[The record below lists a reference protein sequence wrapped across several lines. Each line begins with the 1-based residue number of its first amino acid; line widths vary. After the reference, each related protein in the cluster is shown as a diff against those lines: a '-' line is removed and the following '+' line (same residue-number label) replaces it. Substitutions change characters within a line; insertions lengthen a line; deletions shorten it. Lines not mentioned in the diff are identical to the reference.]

1 MKIAQIAPLW
11 ESVPP
16 RLYGGTER
24 VVSYLT
30 EELVRQGHEVTLYA
44 SGDSQTAARLKPAC
58 AHALRLNTGLVNRDA
73 PLILMQAQALGAE
86 ADKYD
91 IIHSHLDFL
100 SFPMSRRCPTPVLTT
115 LHGRLDLP
123 ELVPMFR
130 EYADM
135 QLVSISNAQRQ
146 PLPDANWQATVYH
159 GLPDLYMFHP
169 TPGKY
174 LAYLGRICPEKR
186 PDHAIE
192 IAKRVGIPLRIA
204 AKVDPVDREYFETQI
219 EPLLNHPLI
228 EYVGEINDA
237 EKCDF
242 LGNAAAVLCT
252 YDWPEPFGIVLI
264 EALACGT
271 PVFAYRRGSI
281 PEIIDDGVTGFI
293 CDSMAEMIAKLDQL
307 PSINRRRCRDAFQN
321 RFTVERM
328 VKDYLTVYERMA
340 TVPARVHALAQSRS
354 LRVVG
359 RKRLTVS
366 EMVTP
371 HGTA

>member
-44 SGDSQTAARLKPAC
+44 SGDSQTTARLKPAC
-58 AHALRLNTGLVNRDA
+58 ANALRLNKGLVNRDA
-73 PLILMQAQALGAE
+73 PLILMQEQALGAE
-86 ADKYD
+86 ADQYD

-159 GLPDLYMFHP
+159 GLPDLYMFQP

-281 PEIIDDGVTGFI
+281 PEIIEDGVTGFI

-328 VKDYLTVYERMA
+328 VKDYLAVYERMA

>member
-73 PLILMQAQALGAE
+73 PLILMQEQALGAE
-86 ADKYD
+86 ADQYD

-159 GLPDLYMFHP
+159 GLPDLYEFHP

-219 EPLLNHPLI
+219 APLLNHPLI

-307 PSINRRRCRDAFQN
+307 PSINRRRCRDAFEN
-321 RFTVERM
+321 RFTVSRM
-328 VKDYLTVYERMA
+328 VKDYLAVYERMA

-359 RKRLTVS
+359 RKRLTAS

>member
-73 PLILMQAQALGAE
+73 PLILMQEQALGAE
-86 ADKYD
+86 ADQYD

-307 PSINRRRCRDAFQN
+307 PSINRRHCRDAYQN

-328 VKDYLTVYERMA
+328 VKDYLAVYERMA

>member
-30 EELVRQGHEVTLYA
+30 EELIRQGHEVTLYA

-73 PLILMQAQALGAE
+73 PLILMQEQALGAE
-86 ADKYD
+86 ADQYD
-91 IIHSHLDFL
+91 IIHSHLDCL

-237 EKCDF
+237 EKCDC
-242 LGNAAAVLCT
+242 LGNAAAVRCT

>member
-73 PLILMQAQALGAE
+73 PLILMQEQALGAE
-86 ADKYD
+86 ADQYD

-159 GLPDLYMFHP
+159 GLPDLYEFHP

-307 PSINRRRCRDAFQN
+307 PSINRRRCRDAFEN
-321 RFTVERM
+321 RFTVSRM
-328 VKDYLTVYERMA
+328 VKDYLAVYERMA

-359 RKRLTVS
+359 RKRLTAS